1 MSYVITINKPR
12 KPSKPRKAPAIGKT
26 RQQAETRAF
35 PKYHEGMTTL
45 AYIRAYH
52 AANASVM
59 LTTPEY
65 VCK

>member
-1 MSYVITINKPR
+1 MKTTKPR
-12 KPSKPRKAPAIGKT
+12 KTPSIGKT

-35 PKYHEGMTTL
+35 PKYVEGMSTL

-59 LTTPEY
+59 LTMPEY